1 MPASP
6 RWQWAS
12 CMQQLCTG
20 TARPVVGRPSSGPW
34 LLSPAAWSHPGI
46 LAADVSELK
55 AVCGTEPTHR
65 QRTALKATNAGNSLG
80 EAGGRVTGVVFLVR
94 LKVESIV

>member
-1 MPASP
+1 MKTAK
-6 RWQWAS
+6 A
-12 CMQQLCTG
+12 MGAG
-20 TARPVVGRPSSGPW
+20 TM
-34 LLSPAAWSHPGI
+34 AAYCGI
-46 LAADVSELK
+46 LAADASELK

-80 EAGGRVTGVVFLVR
+80 EAGGRVTSVVFLVR